1 MWDNADTIFAERR
14 RASVT
19 APFAR
24 RRLKFTLAA
33 RSDVAHR
40 ALHRAGQAWL
50 TRRGKA
56 AIPKPYKRQRP
67 DLCKWLLTRRN
78 EELKKYACAD
88 GTTFNLARTDAE
100 NEDKQKVGDENYA
113 KAQGKPVK
121 T

>member
-1 MWDNADTIFAERR
+1 MWDDADTIFAERG

-19 APFAR
+19 VPFVR
-24 RRLKFTLAA
+24 GRLKFTLAA